1 MKFKVGDRV
10 RVIGGKC
17 LDGELGTIDCL
28 AGRRSYYVMMD
39 KHSGG
44 AFCISGTLLEA
55 AEQERHR
62 VYIWGDEKTAEV
74 FQMTVDALFGYSPE
88 RTGSALVMSPVDYAK
103 VCEKTYAT
111 HAAIVAEVCRKT
123 PDSGAL

>member
-10 RVIGGKC
+10 RVVGDSRLSGEMGVVDATGTRTAYVC
-17 LDGELGTIDCL
+17 LDNGESLCFIADYL
-28 AGRRSYYVMMD
+28 VAVEMP
-39 KHSGG
+39 
-44 AFCISGTLLEA
+44 
-55 AEQERHR
+55 RHR

-88 RTGSALVMSPVDYAK
+88 RTGSALVMSPADYSL
-103 VCEKTYAT
+103 VCDKTYAT